1 MKKLILVILLLPI
14 LISCSQMK
22 TQVDLIVFNSN
33 VYTVDNAFSI
43 AESFAVKDGKFVA
56 VGTTKEILDK
66 YSAQRSI
73 NGIGQY
79 VYPGLIDAHAHF
91 YGYGL
96 GLMTN
101 ADLRGTKSPEE
112 IVEILKTF
120 HASHPAEWVI
130 GRSWDQNDWEVKNFP
145 TKDILDKAFPD
156 NPVSLRRVDGH
167 AAWVNSEALKRAG
180 ITAKTKVQGGEVILV
195 NGEPSGVL
203 IDNAISLVSNIIAEP
218 TAEVSAEALLEAQKN
233 CFAVGLTSVVDC
245 GLDYSTVMII
255 DELNKGGELKI
266 RLNAMLSPTDENF
279 ENFVKNGPY
288 ITDHLTVRSIK
299 LYADGALGSR
309 GALMIEPYSDDPGNR
324 GLLMENNDVYR
335 KVCQLA
341 YDNNYQVCIHAI
353 GDMGNR
359 FSLNL
364 FGEFLKEKNDRR
376 WRIEHAQIINPDDF
390 ELFAKYSIIPS
401 VQPTHATSDMYWAE
415 DRVGAER
422 MKGAY
427 AYKQLLATNGW
438 IPCGTDF
445 PVEEINPIYT
455 FYAATI
461 RKDKSGYPENGFQ
474 IENALTREEALKSMT
489 IWAAKGSF
497 EEDKKGSIEVGK
509 FADFVILEKNL
520 MTAPENE
527 LPIVRVMSTF
537 LAGEEVFKIK
547 KD

>member
-56 VGTTKEILDK
+56 VGTTQEILDK

>member
-1 MKKLILVILLLPI
+1 MKKLISVILFLPI

-33 VYTVDNAFSI
+33 IYTVDDGFSI

-56 VGTTKEILDK
+56 VGTTQEILDK

-79 VYPGLIDAHAHF
+79 IYPGLIDAHAHF
-91 YGYGL
+91 YGYGMSL
-96 GLMTN
+96 LTN

-120 HASHPAEWVI
+120 HESHPAEWVI
-130 GRSWDQNDWEVKNFP
+130 GRSWDQNDWEVKSFP

-203 IDNAISLVSNIIAEP
+203 IDNAISLVEKIITDP
-218 TAEVSAEALLEAQKN
+218 PAEVSAEALLEAQKN

-245 GLDYSTVMII
+245 GLDYSTVMLI

-266 RLNAMLSPTDENF
+266 RLNAMLSPTEENF

-288 ITDHLTVRSIK
+288 VTDYLTVRSIK

-309 GALMIEPYSDDPGNR
+309 GALMIEPYADDPENK
-324 GLLMENNDVYR
+324 GLLMEDNDVYR

-341 YDNNYQVCIHAI
+341 YENNYQVCIHAI

-376 WRIEHAQIINPDDF
+376 WRIEHVQIIHPDDF
-390 ELFAKYSIIPS
+390 ELFGKYSIIPS
-401 VQPTHATSDMYWAE
+401 IQPTHATSDMYWAG

-422 MKGAY
+422 MNGAY

-438 IPCGTDF
+438 VPSGTDF
-445 PVEEINPIYT
+445 PVEEINPMYT
-455 FYAATI
+455 FYAAAI

-474 IENALTREEALKSMT
+474 MENALTREETLKSMT

-509 FADFVILEKNL
+509 MADFIILEKDL
-520 MTAPENE
+520 MTTEE
-527 LPIVRVMSTF
+527 QHLPYMRVLSTF
-537 LAGEEVFKIK
+537 LAGDEVFKIK

>member
-1 MKKLILVILLLPI
+1 MKKLISVILLLPI
-14 LISCSQMK
+14 LISCSHMK

-33 VYTVDNAFSI
+33 IYTVDDGFSI
-43 AESFAVKDGKFVA
+43 AESFAVKDGKFIA
-56 VGTTKEILDK
+56 VGTTQEILDK

-79 VYPGLIDAHAHF
+79 LYPGLIDAHAHF
-91 YGYGL
+91 YGYGMSL
-96 GLMTN
+96 LTN

-112 IVEILKTF
+112 IVEILKAF
-120 HASHPAEWVI
+120 HESHPAEWVI

-145 TKDILDKAFPD
+145 TKDILDKAFPN

-203 IDNAISLVSNIIAEP
+203 IDNAISLVEKIITEHA
-218 TAEVSAEALLEAQKN
+218 AEVSAEALLEAQKN

-245 GLDYSTVMII
+245 GLDYSTVMLI

-266 RLNAMLSPTDENF
+266 RLNAMLSPTEENF

-288 ITDHLTVRSIK
+288 VTDYLTVRSIK

-324 GLLMENNDVYR
+324 GLLMEDNDVYR

-341 YDNNYQVCIHAI
+341 YENNYQVCIHAI

-376 WRIEHAQIINPDDF
+376 WRIEHVQIIHPDDF
-390 ELFAKYSIIPS
+390 ELFGKYSIVPS
-401 VQPTHATSDMYWAE
+401 IQPTHATSDMYWAV

-427 AYKQLLATNGW
+427 AYKQLLAINGW
-438 IPCGTDF
+438 VPSGTDF
-445 PVEEINPIYT
+445 PVEEINPMYT
-455 FYAATI
+455 FYAAAI

-474 IENALTREEALKSMT
+474 MENALTREETLKSMT

-509 FADFVILEKNL
+509 MADFIILEKDL
-520 MTAPENE
+520 MTTEE
-527 LPIVRVMSTF
+527 QHLPYMRVLSTF
-537 LAGEEVFKIK
+537 LAGEEVFKLAK
-547 KD
+547 